1 MMWMVLKARKLV
13 VCWEESSFGVVVEVG
28 CSGPFLDEMFAS

>member
-13 VCWEESSFGVVVEVG
+13 VCWEESSFGG
-28 CSGPFLDEMFAS
+28 GGGGGLFGSIFG